1 MNILFIIL
9 AFVISASVARLIIPR
24 ILLISL
30 RKKLF
35 DMPSERKVHK
45 RAIPRLGGV
54 SFFPTILLS
63 SCGVFAL
70 RILMGYDVPALRA
83 VYLLPECLFLVCG
96 MTLLYLTGI
105 ADDLVGVRYR
115 QKFVI
120 QIICASF
127 FPLAG
132 LWINNFYGLFGLYAL
147 PAWIGMPFTVLLV
160 VFVTNAI
167 NLIDGIDGLASGLSC
182 IALGLLIIVCALVGQ
197 WSHAFLAAATLGVVI
212 TFYYYN
218 VFSVSGRKLFMGD
231 AGSLTLGYILS
242 FLVLHFWQKTQL
254 WDPFTMNLNMVTVS
268 TLLIPL
274 LDVVRVFYSRVSE
287 GRNPFTPDK
296 NHIHHRL
303 LRTGMKVRTVMITLL
318 MLSLFF
324 VVSNFILS
332 FYINTTFMLLLDLA
346 FWLTTHFIIR
356 YFIMKHETATGRKWY
371 KTYRNFFW

>member
-167 NLIDGIDGLASGLSC
+167 NLIDGIDGLASGLSSV
-182 IALGLLIIVCALVGQ
+182 ALLVFGFLFMQ
-197 WSHAFLAAATLGVVI
+197 KELWTYSMLAFATFGVLVP
-212 TFYYYN
+212 FFYYN
-218 VFSVSGRKLFMGD
+218 VFGSAERARKIFMGD
-231 AGSLTLGYILS
+231 TGSLTLGYVLS
-242 FLVLHFWQKTQL
+242 FLAIKYSQYNP
-254 WDPFTMNLNMVTVS
+254 DVTPYTEGAFVIAFS
-268 TLLIPL
+268 TLIVPAF
-274 LDVVRVFYSRVSE
+274 DVIRVVMVRVRSGKS
-287 GRNPFTPDK
+287 PFEPDK
-296 NHIHHRL
+296 NHIHHKFIAL
-303 LRTGMKVRTVMITLL
+303 GMSQRQAMAGIICIAFTFAVVNVFLIHYLSTTLL
-318 MLSLFF
+318 F
-324 VVSNFILS
+324 
-332 FYINTTFMLLLDLA
+332 LLDVAVWTMLHCYI
-346 FWLTTHFIIR
+346 TIKIN
-356 YFIMKHETATGRKWY
+356 RKNRLEN
-371 KTYRNFFW
+371 KLYRNKI

>member
-120 QIICASF
+120 QID
-127 FPLAG
+127 LK
-132 LWINNFYGLFGLYAL
+132 AL
-147 PAWIGMPFTVLLV
+147 
-160 VFVTNAI
+160 
-167 NLIDGIDGLASGLSC
+167 
-182 IALGLLIIVCALVGQ
+182 
-197 WSHAFLAAATLGVVI
+197 
-212 TFYYYN
+212 
-218 VFSVSGRKLFMGD
+218 FSVRLVTGACSRKL
-231 AGSLTLGYILS
+231 SLHPASPIPAKIANDRYI
-242 FLVLHFWQKTQL
+242 
-254 WDPFTMNLNMVTVS
+254 
-268 TLLIPL
+268 
-274 LDVVRVFYSRVSE
+274 
-287 GRNPFTPDK
+287 
-296 NHIHHRL
+296 
-303 LRTGMKVRTVMITLL
+303 
-318 MLSLFF
+318 FF
-324 VVSNFILS
+324 IFNS
-332 FYINTTFMLLLDLA
+332 
-346 FWLTTHFIIR
+346 
-356 YFIMKHETATGRKWY
+356 
-371 KTYRNFFW
+371 

>member
-127 FPLAG
+127 FPGRPLD
-132 LWINNFYGLFGLYAL
+132 NNFYGLFGLYAL

-167 NLIDGIDGLASGLSC
+167 NLIDGIDGLASGLSSV
-182 IALGLLIIVCALVGQ
+182 ALLVFGFLFMQ
-197 WSHAFLAAATLGVVI
+197 KELWTYSMLAFATFGVLVP
-212 TFYYYN
+212 FFYYN
-218 VFSVSGRKLFMGD
+218 VFGSAERARKIFMGD
-231 AGSLTLGYILS
+231 TGSLTLGYVLS
-242 FLVLHFWQKTQL
+242 FLAIKYSQYNP
-254 WDPFTMNLNMVTVS
+254 DVTPYTEGAFVIAFS
-268 TLLIPL
+268 TLIVPAF
-274 LDVVRVFYSRVSE
+274 DVIRVVMGSVFAVARALS
-287 GRNPFTPDK
+287 N
-296 NHIHHRL
+296 
-303 LRTGMKVRTVMITLL
+303 RTRTI
-318 MLSLFF
+318 
-324 VVSNFILS
+324 
-332 FYINTTFMLLLDLA
+332 
-346 FWLTTHFIIR
+346 FIISSWQWVSHQEKR
-356 YFIMKHETATGRKWY
+356 
-371 KTYRNFFW
+371 

>member
-167 NLIDGIDGLASGLSC
+167 NLIDGMSSASCSC
-182 IALGLLIIVCALVGQ
+182 RKNFGRTACSPLPRSVC
-197 WSHAFLAAATLGVVI
+197 WS
-212 TFYYYN
+212 
-218 VFSVSGRKLFMGD
+218 
-231 AGSLTLGYILS
+231 LS
-242 FLVLHFWQKTQL
+242 FTITSSAVRNVPVRFL
-254 WDPFTMNLNMVTVS
+254 WV
-268 TLLIPL
+268 
-274 LDVVRVFYSRVSE
+274 
-287 GRNPFTPDK
+287 
-296 NHIHHRL
+296 
-303 LRTGMKVRTVMITLL
+303 
-318 MLSLFF
+318 
-324 VVSNFILS
+324 
-332 FYINTTFMLLLDLA
+332 
-346 FWLTTHFIIR
+346 IR
-356 YFIMKHETATGRKWY
+356 AA
-371 KTYRNFFW
+371 